1 VRLLDSDVMID
12 MQRRYRPALEWFAQ
26 LAEAPGLPGLVVL
39 ELMDGCR
46 NRRDM
51 AAVQALVRGFVVYW
65 PTPADGDRA
74 TATYARLRLR
84 FHISIPDLLIG
95 ECAVGLSA
103 TLCTFNVK
111 HMRAIPGLVTE
122 QPYPRS

>member
-12 MQRRYRPALEWFAQ
+12 MLRRYRPALDWFDQ
-26 LAEAPGLPGLVVL
+26 LAEAPGVPGLVVL

-46 NRRDM
+46 NKRDM
-51 AAVQALVRGFVVYW
+51 AAVQALVQGFTVYW

-74 TATYARLRLR
+74 TTTYARLRLR
-84 FHISIPDLLIG
+84 FHIRIPDLLIA
-95 ECAVGLSA
+95 ECAVGLAA

-111 HMRAIPGLVTE
+111 HMKAIPGLVTE
-122 QPYPRS
+122 QPYPRP

>member
-1 VRLLDSDVMID
+1 MID
-12 MQRRYRPALEWFAQ
+12 MLRRYRPALEWFDQ
-26 LAEAPGLPGLVVL
+26 LTEAPGLPGLVVL

-46 NRRDM
+46 SKRDM

-65 PTPADGDRA
+65 PTSADGDRA
-74 TATYARLRLR
+74 AATYARLRLR
-84 FHISIPDLLIG
+84 FHSIPDLLIA
-95 ECAVGLSA
+95 ECAVGLA
-103 TLCTFNVK
+103 ANLCTFNVK